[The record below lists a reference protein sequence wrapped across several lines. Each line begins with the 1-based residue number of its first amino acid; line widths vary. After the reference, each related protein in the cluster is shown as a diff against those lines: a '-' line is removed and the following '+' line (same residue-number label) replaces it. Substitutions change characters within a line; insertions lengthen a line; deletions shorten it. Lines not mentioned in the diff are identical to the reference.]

1 MYMYIY
7 ICKLFC
13 VLTSICICYFIE
25 IRPYICMYVCMYVC
39 SYICSYVYIDNVLF
53 RDTTPPPRYLGASVF
68 IPSKTFNVKHSYGY
82 RTLYDNPIMSNAANF
97 QGLVSDSFIMFGG
110 HNGASGSIVDGSSGM
125 HVEVY
130 VIIMIKLTAHTFIL
144 YTYMCIYIYIYIYG

>member
-1 MYMYIY
+1 
-7 ICKLFC
+7 
-13 VLTSICICYFIE
+13 
-25 IRPYICMYVCMYVC
+25 MYVC
-39 SYICSYVYIDNVLF
+39 SYTCSYVYIDNVLF

-82 RTLYDNPIMSNAANF
+82 RTLYDNPIMSNVANF
-97 QGLVSDSFIMFGG
+97 QGLVSDSFIVFGG
-110 HNGASGSIVDGSSGM
+110 HNGATGSIVDGSSGM

-144 YTYMCIYIYIYIYG
+144 YTYMYIYICIYIYG